1 MEMPIQSD
9 LIILEHICF
18 KAFPNGTEDEL
29 KVAANFFLNEINS
42 KTKFKN
48 WNQHISFRPVNSNS
62 SYVLMIYAE
71 NQFVEDNAR
80 IIYLDSSQ
88 LPLNL
93 ADAYQIAINKY
104 GTKDPTYFNSGFN
117 FTLYNFGN
125 TQTEYSLIITN
136 QKPKPIKT

>member
-1 MEMPIQSD
+1 MDMPIQSD

-29 KVAANFFLNEINS
+29 KASANFFLTEINS
-42 KTKFKN
+42 KKKLKN
-48 WNQHISFRPVNSNS
+48 WNQHILFRPINSDS
-62 SYVLMIYAE
+62 SYILMIYAE
-71 NQFVEDNAR
+71 TQFVEDNAR

-93 ADAYQIAINKY
+93 ADAHQIAINKFR
-104 GTKDPTYFNSGFN
+104 TEDPTYFNSGFN
-117 FTLYNFGN
+117 FTLYSFGN

-136 QKPKPIKT
+136 QKSKPINN